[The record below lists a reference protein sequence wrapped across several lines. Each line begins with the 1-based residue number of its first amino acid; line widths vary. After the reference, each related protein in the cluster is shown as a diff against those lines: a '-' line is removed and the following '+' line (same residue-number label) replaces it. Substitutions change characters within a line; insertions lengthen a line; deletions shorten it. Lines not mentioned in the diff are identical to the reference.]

1 MGPSLELKMEQE
13 RPSRDFG
20 FNEDEKD
27 SLAYKFAR
35 WCAFQAT
42 ALKLRI
48 WKFKYIF
55 FNGEVTLADIDKFDK
70 LPVYFFRKRLPDFV
84 DKLIIYLE
92 SKRVTDLYFYDS
104 ALSYIEDKL
113 EDDKIEP
120 WTREYI
126 IYERAKMRIEELN
139 LPEINY

>member
-1 MGPSLELKMEQE
+1 MGPSLRLTMEQE

-20 FNEDEKD
+20 FNEDEKNGF
-27 SLAYKFAR
+27 AYKFAR

-42 ALKLRI
+42 ALKMHI
-48 WKFKYIF
+48 WKLKYLFFK
-55 FNGEVTLADIDKFDK
+55 GEVTLADIDNFDR
-70 LPVYFFRKRLPDFV
+70 LPIYFFRKRLPDFV

-113 EDDKIEP
+113 DDDKIES
-120 WTREYI
+120 WTGQYY
-126 IYERAKMRIEELN
+126 IYETAKKRIEELN